1 MWGMALTE
9 RQQKFV
15 DEYVIDLSAKQAA
28 IRAGYSEDTAD
39 KQGSRLVLNN
49 VEVAAAIRAALRA
62 RSERTQVDA
71 DWVLQRLTMEVDADV
86 ADLYDEAGAL
96 LPVKQWPLIWRQ
108 GLVAGIEAVEEKDE
122 AGNVI
127 GMVQKVKLADRGKR
141 IELIAKHI
149 DVGAFEER
157 VKHSGNMGITVQQD
171 DAAL

>member
-1 MWGMALTE
+1 MALTE

-49 VEVAAAIRAALRA
+49 VEVASAIRAALKA
-62 RSERTQVDA
+62 RSERTQVDS

-86 ADLYDEAGAL
+86 ADLYDDAGAL
-96 LPVKQWPLIWRQ
+96 LPVKKWPLIWRQ

-127 GMVQKVKLADRGKR
+127 GMVQKLKLADRGKR

-157 VKHSGNMGITVQQD
+157 VKHSGTMGITVLQE